1 MKEMDVTLLDPY
13 EILDVD
19 AEQEPD
25 QTDKITST
33 EDVVVKDV
41 HDYDLGNNL
50 NKDDEGYRI

>member
-1 MKEMDVTLLDPY
+1 MTLLDPY

-19 AEQEPD
+19 AEEEPD

-50 NKDDEGYRI
+50 DKDDEGYRI